1 MKKILL
7 IIGICLILVA
17 MPMTTASP
25 LLKSTPLK
33 NLLQH
38 GRPLLTNGSFT
49 GVFAEKNESG
59 YIPLGTIDGTYTEQH
74 SFTGAWS
81 LFDGSVSGT
90 IDGWYWGYIFY
101 GQVHTN
107 GMNES
112 QWFGGL
118 YRVNTTDNSF
128 EAVSIIFGNDNYMIR
143 YAMGTI

>member
-74 SFTGAWS
+74 FFTGAWS
-81 LFDGSVSGT
+81 LFDGSASGT
-90 IDGWYWGYIFY
+90 IEGTYWGYIFWV
-101 GQVHTN
+101 QLIRMEVTN
-107 GMNES
+107 HS
-112 QWFGGL
+112 GL
-118 YRVNTTDNSF
+118 EDYI
-128 EAVSIIFGNDNYMIR
+128 E
-143 YAMGTI
+143 